1 MLLVNFK
8 EEENLTGV
16 ALLTDI
22 GFDKYLFLTTY
33 YLFLT
38 TYHGTMMEKEKQLF
52 FLSEIPIYL
61 R

>member
-16 ALLTDI
+16 ALLPDI
-22 GFDKYLFLTTY
+22 GFDRYLFLTMY

-38 TYHGTMMEKEKQLF
+38 MYHGSMMEKEKQLF

>member
-22 GFDKYLFLTTY
+22 GFDKYLFLTMY
-33 YLFLT
+33 
-38 TYHGTMMEKEKQLF
+38 
-52 FLSEIPIYL
+52 
-61 R
+61 